1 MVLVIDICSTADS
14 AALLPH
20 LLQFTDEHR
29 AEASS
34 LQEELQAVAAELA
47 EAVEEI
53 WKKAP
58 EGEDGAAGDA
68 PASASASASASGDSW
83 AARMEAHERRRN
95 VNPVDNVA
103 RPELAKQEWKLKL
116 PAIDR

>member
-20 LLQFTDEHR
+20 LLQFTNEHR

-34 LQEELQAVAAELA
+34 LQEELQAFAAELA

-58 EGEDGAAGDA
+58 EGEDGAAGEA
-68 PASASASASASGDSW
+68 PASASGSGSADSW

>member
-1 MVLVIDICSTADS
+1 MVLVIDIYSTADS

-34 LQEELQAVAAELA
+34 LQEELQAFAAELA

-68 PASASASASASGDSW
+68 PASASVSADSW